1 MKTPISMKAIP
12 LAMLVALLCAPAAFA
27 QDAAAPQ
34 MSAEQQAMMAAW
46 QKAAT
51 PGAQHRQLAEHFAGS
66 WDTDQTMWLEPG
78 APPMTQTGKAVSA
91 AALGGRHVR
100 TEYSGQ
106 FMGQPFE
113 GVGIAS
119 YDNVTGKYVN
129 HWMDNMST
137 GVYRSEGDYD
147 AASKTYTYTGTMSDP
162 MSPDTPT
169 PVREVVRIVDN
180 DHHVMEMYETRD
192 GVERKTFQIE
202 FRRVE

>member
-1 MKTPISMKAIP
+1 MTTRMAMTACLAVAIG
-12 LAMLVALLCAPAAFA
+12 MLCAPAAFA

-34 MSAEQQAMMAAW
+34 MTAEQQAMMAAW

-51 PGAQHRQLAEHFAGS
+51 PGMQHQQLAEQFVGS
-66 WDTDQTMWLEPG
+66 WDTKQTMWMDEST
-78 APPMTQTGKAVSA
+78 PPMTETAKAVSTA
-91 AALGGRHVR
+91 ELGGRHVR

-113 GVGIAS
+113 GVALAS
-119 YDNVTGKYVN
+119 YDNTSGKYVN

-147 AASKTYTYTGTMSDP
+147 AASKTYTYHGEMPDP
-162 MSPDTPT
+162 MAPGTSI
-169 PVREVVRIVDN
+169 PVREVVRLVDD

-192 GVERKTFQIE
+192 GQERKTMQIE
-202 FRRVE
+202 FARAE